1 MEIVKYYKQKH
12 FYDNKEKVATTS
24 SNSFDQL
31 NLLYSTLGIDIMK
44 PIEEI
49 VTREEL
55 LRNDINTS
63 HLLYENLNNIDV
75 IKDLRQQMMEHR
87 SYFTDMYDD
96 WS

>member
-1 MEIVKYYKQKH
+1 
-12 FYDNKEKVATTS
+12 
-24 SNSFDQL
+24 
-31 NLLYSTLGIDIMK
+31 MK
-44 PIEEI
+44 PIEE